1 MKYKTVAECWGA
13 VRKTLV
19 GTYDAETIETM
30 RHVFVGGALAY
41 RSLLYDS
48 IPTKAGVRPEDEDAW
63 SVQATIDRELDAMSE
78 TLGVD
83 GTFAEDA
90 GTVRH

>member
-13 VRKTLV
+13 VLKTLV

-41 RSLLYDS
+41 RSLLLRFDS
-48 IPTKAGVRPEDEDAW
+48 DEGGRAPGGR
-63 SVQATIDRELDAMSE
+63 DRVEHRKPRSIGNS
-78 TLGVD
+78 T
-83 GTFAEDA
+83 
-90 GTVRH
+90 R